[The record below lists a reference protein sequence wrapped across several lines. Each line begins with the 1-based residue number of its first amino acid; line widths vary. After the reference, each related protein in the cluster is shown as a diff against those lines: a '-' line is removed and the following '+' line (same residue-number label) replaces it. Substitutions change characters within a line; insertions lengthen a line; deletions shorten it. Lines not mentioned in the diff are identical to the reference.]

1 MGLLD
6 RLARVAG
13 KLLAFLRR
21 DFIEASSY
29 KLNFVY
35 TLGGI
40 VFSSATFYFV
50 GRLVPGG
57 SASLAPYGGDYFS
70 FAVVGVAFSGLL
82 GIFQEGPAGMIRSAQ
97 VAGTMEALLVTQT
110 SVPQILFGSTLY
122 SFLFAAVRTFIHL
135 SVALL
140 LFGLKLGTVSVP
152 ALLAVLVMTSI
163 CYLSIGILSA
173 CFVLI
178 FKVGNPVGWIFS
190 SISGFLGGMIF
201 PVSVL
206 PPWIRW
212 ISPLLPFTHS
222 LEGLR
227 RSMLASASFGEVLPS
242 IAALG
247 AFSAVLLPAGL
258 LLFRIALRK
267 AKRDGTLTQF

>member
-1 MGLLD
+1 MS
-6 RLARVAG
+6 RLRRFARAAD
-13 KLLAFLRR
+13 KLLAFVRR
-21 DFIEASSY
+21 DFVEASSY
-29 KLNFVY
+29 KLNFAY

-50 GRLVPGG
+50 GRLIPGG

-70 FAVVGVAFSGLL
+70 FAVIGVAFSGLL
-82 GIFQEGPAGMIRSAQ
+82 GIFQDGPAGMIRSAQ
-97 VAGTMEALLVTQT
+97 VAGTLEALLVTQT
-110 SVPQILFGSTLY
+110 SVPTILLGSSLY
-122 SFLFAAVRTFIHL
+122 SFIFAAARTGVHFA
-135 SVALL
+135 VALL
-140 LFGLKLGTVSVP
+140 LFGLKLGTVNVP
-152 ALLAVLVMTSI
+152 GVLAVLVLTSI

-190 SISGFLGGMIF
+190 SVSGFLGGMIF
-201 PVSVL
+201 PVSVM
-206 PPWIRW
+206 PAWIRW
-212 ISPLLPFTHS
+212 ISPFLPFTHS

-227 RSMLASASFGEVLPS
+227 RSLLASASFRDILPS
-242 IAALG
+242 VAALG

-258 LLFRIALRK
+258 ILFRFALSK

>member
-1 MGLLD
+1 MGRLD
-6 RLARVAG
+6 RMLRG
-13 KLLAFLRR
+13 GSKLLAFVRR

-29 KLNFVY
+29 KLNFIY

-57 SASLAPYGGDYFS
+57 EASLAPYGGDYFS
-70 FAVVGVAFSGLL
+70 FAVVGVAFSSLL
-82 GIFQEGPAGMIRSAQ
+82 GIFQEGPSGMIRSAQ

-110 SVPQILFGSTLY
+110 SMPSILFGSTLY
-122 SFLFAAVRTFIHL
+122 SFLFAAVRTIVHFA
-135 SVALL
+135 VALL
-140 LFGLKLGTVSVP
+140 LFGLKLGTVNVP
-152 ALLAVLVMTSI
+152 AALAVLVMTSV
-163 CYLSIGILSA
+163 CYLSLGILSA
-173 CFVLI
+173 CFVLV
-178 FKVGNPVGWIFS
+178 FKLGNPVGWIFS
-190 SISGFLGGMIF
+190 GVSGFLGGMIF

-212 ISPLLPFTHS
+212 LSPFLPFTHS

-227 RSMLASASFGEVLPS
+227 RSLLASASFGEVLPS

-247 AFSAVLLPAGL
+247 AFSAVLMPAGL
-258 LLFRIALRK
+258 ILFRVALRK
-267 AKRDGTLTQF
+267 AKRDGSLTQF

>member
-1 MGLLD
+1 MSLLD
-6 RLARVAG
+6 RLTRG
-13 KLLAFLRR
+13 LRKLLAFLRR

-29 KLNFVY
+29 KLNFIY

-40 VFSSATFYFV
+40 VFSSATVYFV

-57 SASLAPYGGDYFS
+57 AASLAPYGGDYFS

-97 VAGTMEALLVTQT
+97 VAGTLEALLVTQT

-122 SFLFAAVRTFIHL
+122 SFLFAAVRTIIHL
-135 SVALL
+135 SVALF
-140 LFGLKLGTVSVP
+140 LFGLKLGTVNVP
-152 ALLAVLVMTSI
+152 AVIAVLVMTSI

-178 FKVGNPVGWIFS
+178 FKMGNPVSWIFS

-212 ISPLLPFTHS
+212 ISPFLPFTHS

-258 LLFRIALRK
+258 ILFRIALRK

>member
-1 MGLLD
+1 MNAVE
-6 RLARVAG
+6 RLARGAD
-13 KLLAFLRR
+13 KLRAFLRR

-50 GRLVPGG
+50 GRLVPSG
-57 SASLAPYGGDYFS
+57 SVSLAPYGGDYFA
-70 FAVVGVAFSGLL
+70 FAVIGAAFSGLL

-97 VAGTMEALLVTQT
+97 VSGTLEALLVTQT
-110 SVPQILFGSTLY
+110 SVPTILFGSTLY
-122 SFLFAAVRTFIHL
+122 SFLFAAARTIVHL
-135 SVALL
+135 GVAVA
-140 LFGLKLGTVSVP
+140 LFGLKFGAVN
-152 ALLAVLVMTSI
+152 ALAVFAVFVLTSV

-178 FKVGNPVGWIFS
+178 FKVGNPVGWVFS
-190 SISGFLGGMIF
+190 SVSGFLGGMIF

-206 PPWIRW
+206 PAWIRW
-212 ISPLLPFTHS
+212 ISPFLPFTHS

-227 RSMLASASFGEVLPS
+227 RSLLASASFKEVLPS

-247 AFSAVLLPAGL
+247 AFSVVLLPAGL
-258 LLFRIALRK
+258 VLFRIALRK

>member
-1 MGLLD
+1 MSALD
-6 RLARVAG
+6 RLTRGAS
-13 KLLAFLRR
+13 KLLAFIRR
-21 DFIEASSY
+21 DFLEASSY
-29 KLNFVY
+29 KLNFAY

-57 SASLAPYGGDYFS
+57 AASLAPYGGDYFS

-97 VAGTMEALLVTQT
+97 VSGTLEALLITQT
-110 SVPQILFGSTLY
+110 SVPTILVGSTLY
-122 SFLFAAVRTFIHL
+122 SFLFAAVRTIVHL
-135 SVALL
+135 AVALV
-140 LFGLKLGTVSVP
+140 LFGLKLGTVNVP
-152 ALLAVLVMTSI
+152 AVLAVLVMTSV

-173 CFVLI
+173 SFVLI
-178 FKVGNPVGWIFS
+178 FKVGNPVGWVFS
-190 SISGFLGGMIF
+190 SVSGFLGGMIF

-206 PPWIRW
+206 PAWIRW
-212 ISPLLPFTHS
+212 ISPFLPFTHS

-227 RSMLASASFGEVLPS
+227 RSLLASASFGEVLPS

-258 LLFRIALRK
+258 VLFRVALRK
-267 AKRDGTLTQF
+267 AKRDGSLTQF

>member
-1 MGLLD
+1 MNALD
-6 RLARVAG
+6 RLIRGAG

-97 VAGTMEALLVTQT
+97 VAGTLEALLVTQT
-110 SVPQILFGSTLY
+110 SVPTILVGSSLY
-122 SFLFAAVRTFIHL
+122 SFLFAALRTIIHL
-135 SVALL
+135 AVALV
-140 LFGLKLGTVSVP
+140 LFGLKLGTVNVP
-152 ALLAVLVMTSI
+152 AALAILVMTAV

-173 CFVLI
+173 CFVLV
-178 FKVGNPVGWIFS
+178 FKMGNPVGWIFS
-190 SISGFLGGMIF
+190 SVSGFLGGMIF

-206 PPWIRW
+206 PSWIRW
-212 ISPLLPFTHS
+212 VSPLLPFTHS

-227 RSMLASASFGEVLPS
+227 RSLLTSASFGDVLPS

-258 LLFRIALRK
+258 ILFRFALRK